1 MAKTTIAGP
10 SGDDASLARAAA
22 LLDVPGVIEALDAP
36 YEPPAD
42 PPEPEPPAG
51 PPAAV
56 PEPAEALSEPP
67 QVVKGSGGVTLPKFG
82 VSNG

>member
-36 YEPPAD
+36 YEPPA
-42 PPEPEPPAG
+42 
-51 PPAAV
+51 
-56 PEPAEALSEPP
+56 EPAEAAPVTPEPAKVAKAVSEP
-67 QVVKGSGGVTLPKFG
+67 QAVTGSGGITLPKFG
-82 VSNG
+82 VGNG